1 VRLYADVFHDRLN
14 VADRMG
20 RVIDS
25 SIGDWVIG
33 PGAIVLDIV
42 DFMSEL
48 MEPKKKVQI
57 MPRLPAER
65 DAAHQPEDH
74 QSQFTSHY
82 LFSPSAA
89 SRSRYA
95 IFRSRCNTTAWLYH
109 QNVEAPGKREFCHP

>member
-1 VRLYADVFHDRLN
+1 ADGID
-14 VADRMG
+14 

-25 SIGDWVIG
+25 SIGDRVIRPCG
-33 PGAIVLDIV
+33 IVLDIV

-48 MEPKKKVQI
+48 MESEQKVQI

-74 QSQFTSHY
+74 QSQFTAHR

-95 IFRSRCNTTAWLYH
+95 IFRSLCNTTALQYPH
-109 QNVEAPGKREFCHP
+109 SEEAPGHGAY